1 MNKNKENYMNNNITI
16 PQTNNYN
23 ELKNNSFL
31 NLTDF
36 FKKRMNELKRSSIE
50 FPLPKEII
58 FRPEMSN
65 EDIKAFSYFMKKEN
79 VYFEFGSGGSTNI
92 AFYYKLKNI
101 YSVESD
107 VNWHN
112 KLKNNNIN
120 ITYFTIDLKAK
131 PKQYGTPGDGTNV
144 EDWKKY
150 IQAYKS
156 EYNADIILIDG
167 RFRVACGLDIFSK
180 IRNDTLVLIHDYT
193 NRDYYH
199 ILEKYFI
206 KIRSWETLTAFLKNT
221 TITSIPK
228 EVYDNYKYIAL

>member
-1 MNKNKENYMNNNITI
+1 
-16 PQTNNYN
+16 
-23 ELKNNSFL
+23 
-31 NLTDF
+31 
-36 FKKRMNELKRSSIE
+36 MNELKRSSIE

-58 FRPEMSN
+58 FRPLMQQN
-65 EDIKAFSYFMKKEN
+65 DVIAFSYFMKKEN
-79 VYFEFGSGGSTNI
+79 VYFEFGSGGSTNL

-107 VNWHN
+107 IRWHN

-120 ITYFTIDLKAK
+120 ITYLTIDLKAK

-180 IRNDTLVLIHDYT
+180 IKNDTLVLIHDYSD
-193 NRDYYH
+193 RKHYH
-199 ILEKYFI
+199 ILENYYI
-206 KIRSWETLTAFLKNT
+206 KMECWKILCAFFKNPN
-221 TITSIPK
+221 ISSIPK
-228 EVYDNYKYIAL
+228 EVYDKYIFISS